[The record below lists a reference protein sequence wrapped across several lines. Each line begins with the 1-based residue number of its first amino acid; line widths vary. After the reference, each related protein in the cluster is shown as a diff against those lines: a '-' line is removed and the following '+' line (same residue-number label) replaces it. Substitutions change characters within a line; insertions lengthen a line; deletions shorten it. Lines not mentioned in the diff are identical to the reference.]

1 MKRIAVLYLAVA
13 FLAVGVACALVAIG
27 DHVPTDVLGGALL
40 AAALVPVA
48 ANYAR

>member
-1 MKRIAVLYLAVA
+1 VWRRAGRPALAW
-13 FLAVGVACALVAIG
+13 AVGVACALVAIG